1 MDPIAIFLKE
11 NYNNVTYSRI
21 CGFEFSIS
29 NKEDDF
35 EPYRPVPPVFSV
47 PIGRPVQKRSDFVLD

>member
-11 NYNNVTYSRI
+11 NYNNVTYSRL

-35 EPYRPVPPVFSV
+35 EPYRPVFSV
-47 PIGRPVQKRSDFVLD
+47 PIGQPVQKRSDFVSD